1 MNQASQ
7 TLAQLKKASKL
18 VRLAFHKNGPKSY
31 KRGQG
36 ALLNALVDN
45 DGTTQRELV
54 KILGLNRS
62 ELKDI
67 VKKAERNGYVTI
79 EDAEGER
86 TYAVKLTDEGR
97 EVAQKRVA
105 ANDKTADDIIGC
117 LSEEEIA
124 QLNAITEK
132 LILSMKDKGING
144 KKKGR
149 KAHECCCR
157 ARPEGPQGPGGL
169 LPLNIADGFNRR
181 AYAPSSEPPASP
193 EAGGSSM
200 QAAPAC
206 EVHAF
211 RSARAVLTVGSRRAD
226 IGAAQ
231 LRARR
236 GAVVSVAVQRRIP
249 SPCVPFCPMF
259 HVKHLCWRAER
270 YGREGLARVAAIESR
285 VSSK

>member
-45 DGTTQRELV
+45 DGATQRELV

-132 LILSMKDKGING
+132 LILSMKDKGHQ
-144 KKKGR
+144 R
-149 KAHECCCR
+149 QE
-157 ARPEGPQGPGGL
+157 EGSQSPRVL

>member
-97 EVAQKRVA
+97 EVAQKNRRISRRLTP

-157 ARPEGPQGPGGL
+157 
-169 LPLNIADGFNRR
+169 
-181 AYAPSSEPPASP
+181 
-193 EAGGSSM
+193 
-200 QAAPAC
+200 
-206 EVHAF
+206 
-211 RSARAVLTVGSRRAD
+211 
-226 IGAAQ
+226 
-231 LRARR
+231 
-236 GAVVSVAVQRRIP
+236 
-249 SPCVPFCPMF
+249 
-259 HVKHLCWRAER
+259 
-270 YGREGLARVAAIESR
+270 
-285 VSSK
+285 

>member
-1 MNQASQ
+1 MTEAMK

-18 VRLAFHKNGPKSY
+18 TRLAFHKNGPKSF

-36 ALLNALVDN
+36 ALLKFLLED
-45 DGTTQRELV
+45 DGATQRELV
-54 KILGLNRS
+54 KKLGVDRR
-62 ELKDI
+62 ELKGI
-67 VKKAERNGYVTI
+67 VKKAERNGYITI

-157 ARPEGPQGPGGL
+157 
-169 LPLNIADGFNRR
+169 
-181 AYAPSSEPPASP
+181 
-193 EAGGSSM
+193 
-200 QAAPAC
+200 
-206 EVHAF
+206 
-211 RSARAVLTVGSRRAD
+211 
-226 IGAAQ
+226 
-231 LRARR
+231 
-236 GAVVSVAVQRRIP
+236 
-249 SPCVPFCPMF
+249 
-259 HVKHLCWRAER
+259 
-270 YGREGLARVAAIESR
+270 
-285 VSSK
+285 

>member
-67 VKKAERNGYVTI
+67 VKKAERNGYITI
-79 EDAEGER
+79 EEAEGER
-86 TYAVKLTDEGR
+86 TYAVKLTDGGKKIAE
-97 EVAQKRVA
+97 KRVA
-105 ANDKTADDIIGC
+105 ANEETAEDILGC
-117 LSEEEIA
+117 LSDEEVA

-132 LILSMKDKGING
+132 LIVSIKEKGVNG

-149 KAHECCCR
+149 KAHHCHGHR
-157 ARPEGPQGPGGL
+157 HH
-169 LPLNIADGFNRR
+169 RR
-181 AYAPSSEPPASP
+181 
-193 EAGGSSM
+193 
-200 QAAPAC
+200 
-206 EVHAF
+206 
-211 RSARAVLTVGSRRAD
+211 
-226 IGAAQ
+226 
-231 LRARR
+231 
-236 GAVVSVAVQRRIP
+236 
-249 SPCVPFCPMF
+249 
-259 HVKHLCWRAER
+259 
-270 YGREGLARVAAIESR
+270 
-285 VSSK
+285 

>member
-18 VRLAFHKNGPKSY
+18 TRLAFHKNGPKSY

-36 ALLNALVDN
+36 ALLNALIDD

-54 KILGLNRS
+54 KILGLSRS

-97 EVAQKRVA
+97 KVAEKRIV
-105 ANDKTADDIIGC
+105 ANDKTADDIIDC

-149 KAHECCCR
+149 KAHECCC
-157 ARPEGPQGPGGL
+157 
-169 LPLNIADGFNRR
+169 
-181 AYAPSSEPPASP
+181 
-193 EAGGSSM
+193 
-200 QAAPAC
+200 
-206 EVHAF
+206 H
-211 RSARAVLTVGSRRAD
+211 
-226 IGAAQ
+226 
-231 LRARR
+231 
-236 GAVVSVAVQRRIP
+236 
-249 SPCVPFCPMF
+249 
-259 HVKHLCWRAER
+259 
-270 YGREGLARVAAIESR
+270 
-285 VSSK
+285 